1 MRKATKLSSG
11 GSSIT
16 RNDTGQSEN
25 DEARRNIERSTPEGK
40 DVLCSP
46 TRHSLASFEARVGA
60 ETAVSLLEQ
69 AQTFAAM
76 YAATSELSS
85 SESRHACSSSPS
97 KKKCATCAARRVAR
111 LLRVHRI
118 GDAMMV
124 YSGFIGSGESEK
136 GALLTKKL

>member
-1 MRKATKLSSG
+1 MRKAKKLSSG

-16 RNDTGQSEN
+16 GNDTSPSEN
-25 DEARRNIERSTPEGK
+25 DEARRNIERSTAEGK

-46 TRHSLASFEARVGA
+46 TGHSLASFEARVGP

-76 YAATSELSS
+76 HAAASESSS

-124 YSGFIGSGESEK
+124 YTGFIGSGESEK
-136 GALLTKKL
+136 YALLTKKL

>member
-1 MRKATKLSSG
+1 M
-11 GSSIT
+11 
-16 RNDTGQSEN
+16 
-25 DEARRNIERSTPEGK
+25 
-40 DVLCSP
+40 LCSP
-46 TRHSLASFEARVGA
+46 TGHSLASFEARLGA
-60 ETAVSLLEQ
+60 ETAVPLLEQ

-76 YAATSELSS
+76 YAAASESSS

-97 KKKCATCAARRVAR
+97 KKKCVTCAARRVAR

-136 GALLTKKL
+136 EGALLTKKL